1 MLVIELLPQL
11 PVGAESVDFCGKS
24 HVTHFSQGSV
34 DEVAASELGKE
45 YLEPVV
51 LKALCIIEIWEM
63 FGIGV

>member
-1 MLVIELLPQL
+1 LVVKLLPQL

-34 DEVAASELGKE
+34 DEAAASKLWKE
-45 YLEPVV
+45 HLESVV
-51 LKALCIIEIWEM
+51 LKALGIVEIGEV